1 MLRKIRLYGSLAKF
15 VGSRVLEADISTA
28 AEAVRFLVA
37 NFEGLEQH
45 MADKH
50 YRVIT
55 HTSLAADELHDIT
68 NAEAIKIVPVIEGAG
83 AVGRILAGI
92 ALIAISFF
100 VPFAAPILFGL
111 GASLVLG
118 GVAQLITP
126 VPRVGQGENSVADVK
141 KSYNFSGIQQTS
153 RAGTPVPLVFGK
165 TLVGSVVISAGIGT
179 EIIED
184 AGAGPPMEI
193 IYADDFSSLTVPSDI
208 CIVNEIIWIL
218 NGSDSGQRGET
229 FYPTSADAGKSVY
242 AFIKCNDGSTVTSQ
256 TKLVQVY
263 TSGYRYWRARRLDFV
278 SGWVPTQFGY
288 PYWYTPFND
297 PPVGS
302 SPKSQAWFGG
312 STIRVAKGSMGGIV
326 AGMWG
331 LRKSDNTIFAVFM
344 QWAGSVSEGAPYDIG
359 APFTFEFSQD
369 GETVVPVIDLE
380 TVWSGYADGEGPKI
394 P

>member
-68 NAEAIKIVPVIEGAG
+68 NVEAIKIVPVIEGSG
-83 AVGRILAGI
+83 AIGRILAGI

-100 VPFAAPILFGL
+100 VPFVAPILFGL

-126 VPRVGQGENSVADVK
+126 VPRVAQGENSTSDIK

-153 RAGTPVPLVFGK
+153 RAGTPVPLVYGK
-165 TLVGSVVISAGIGT
+165 TLVGSVVISAGIGN
-179 EIIED
+179 EIED
-184 AGAGPPMEI
+184 GGGAGPIEI
-193 IYADDFSSLTVPSDI
+193 IYADDFSFLAVPSDI
-208 CIVNEIIWIL
+208 CIVNEIKWIVG
-218 NGSDSGQRGET
+218 GSDSGQRGDT
-229 FYPTSADAGKSVY
+229 FYPSAVDAGKIVY
-242 AFIKCNDGSTVTSQ
+242 ADITCNDGSKVTSRP
-256 TKLVQVY
+256 TVVQVY
-263 TSGYRYWRARRLDFV
+263 TGGYRYWRARRLDFV
-278 SGWVPTQFGY
+278 SGWVGVQFGY
-288 PYWYTPFND
+288 PYWYTPGND
-297 PPVGS
+297 PPLSS

-312 STIRVAKGSMGGIV
+312 STVRIATGSMGGIV
-326 AGMWG
+326 AGMYG

-344 QWAGSVSEGAPYDIG
+344 YWAGSVSPDEPYDIG
-359 APFTFEFSQD
+359 TPFTFEFSQD
-369 GETVVPVIDLE
+369 GETTVEVVNLE
-380 TVWSGYADGEGPKI
+380 TVWTGYADGEGPKI

>member
-68 NAEAIKIVPVIEGAG
+68 NVEAIKIVPVIEGSG

-100 VPFAAPILFGL
+100 VPFVAPILFGL

-126 VPRVGQGENSVADVK
+126 VPRVGQGENSTSDIK

-153 RAGTPVPLVFGK
+153 RAGTPVPLVYGK
-165 TLVGSVVISAGIGT
+165 TLVGSVVISAGIGN
-179 EIIED
+179 EIED
-184 AGAGPPMEI
+184 LGGGAGPIEI
-193 IYADDFSSLTVPSDI
+193 TYADDFSFLTVPSDI
-208 CIVNEIIWIL
+208 CIVNEIIWFL
-218 NGSDSGQRGET
+218 NGADSGQRGEA
-229 FYPTSADAGKSVY
+229 FYPSALDGGKTVF
-242 AFIKCNDGSTVTSQ
+242 AMIKCNDGTTITTPPTV
-256 TKLVQVY
+256 VQVY
-263 TSGYRYWRARRLDFV
+263 TSNFRYWRARRLDYV
-278 SGWVPTQFGY
+278 SEWFPTASGY

-297 PPVGS
+297 PPTAS

-312 STIRVAKGSMGGIV
+312 STIRVASGSMGGV
-326 AGMWG
+326 LAALWG
-331 LRKSDNTIFAVFM
+331 IRKSDNTIFAVFG
-344 QWAGSVSEGAPYDIG
+344 QWVGGVSPEEPYSIG
-359 APFTFEFSQD
+359 APFGFEFSQD
-369 GETVVPVIDLE
+369 GETTVEVIELE
-380 TVWSGYADGEGPKI
+380 TLWDGYADGQGPKI